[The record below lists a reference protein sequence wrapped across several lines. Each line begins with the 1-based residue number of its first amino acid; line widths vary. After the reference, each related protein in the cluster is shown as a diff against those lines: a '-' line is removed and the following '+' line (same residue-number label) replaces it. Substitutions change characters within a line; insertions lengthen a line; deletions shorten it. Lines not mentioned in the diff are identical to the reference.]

1 MFPVCYFCEYSTTR
15 KVAVVC
21 LRSLQGFQIYVSG
34 THGAIDELPLDPE
47 SDFYSIPNSPKLLA
61 LRAYI
66 RHQYENDSIVVGLC
80 QCV

>member
-15 KVAVVC
+15 KVVVVC

-34 THGAIDELPLDPE
+34 THGAIDELPLDPK
-47 SDFYSIPNSPKLLA
+47 SDFYSIPNLPKLLD

-66 RHQYENDSIVVGLC
+66 
-80 QCV
+80 